1 MIGIKGMALKAFC
14 CILFLAVYVCVEAFR
29 DFFGALGFM
38 CMFNSFYQ
46 LFFFFFILSRNGL
59 LIRAGASAI
68 CLKSNIHPG
77 LYLS

>member
-38 CMFNSFYQ
+38 CIFNSFYQ
-46 LFFFFFILSRNGL
+46 LFFFFHFIKKCL
-59 LIRAGASAI
+59 LISAGASAI

>member
-46 LFFFFFILSRNGL
+46 LFFFFSFYQEMVCSSVQVPVR
-59 LIRAGASAI
+59 
-68 CLKSNIHPG
+68 
-77 LYLS
+77 YV